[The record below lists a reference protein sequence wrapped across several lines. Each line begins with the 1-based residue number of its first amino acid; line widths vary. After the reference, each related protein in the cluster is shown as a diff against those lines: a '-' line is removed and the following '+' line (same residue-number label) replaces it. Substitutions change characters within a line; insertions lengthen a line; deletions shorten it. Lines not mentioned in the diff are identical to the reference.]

1 MIGAAVMASALV
13 LGGVTVAHAATV
25 KQGAACVKKGA
36 KAKTGQMS
44 YICQTNPASTSK
56 KLVWITTDCIAA
68 DAAFKNT
75 TTQMAAFASQQTSA
89 LAQISASI
97 ESSKKLVEV
106 LNGQLAE
113 TKTKKYIV
121 GYDHSVKP
129 AIAIT
134 AIGIDAAV
142 QALTN
147 KVMSESA
154 KRDNAATQRDAT
166 KTILL
171 KTYTEAQIQGFA
183 NDLSGSIRNADKNVQ
198 NYANW
203 IRAFTGYDGG
213 ISSTQKNI
221 ANLSKIVTNL
231 NDRLAKAQAQVDSM
245 TARYE
250 TAKAQ
255 QPALLEQI
263 QTNSKQANSFKAIAC
278 KAGI

>member
-1 MIGAAVMASALV
+1 MASALV
-13 LGGVTVAHAATV
+13 FGGVTLAHAATV

-36 KAKTGQMS
+36 KAKTGQTS
-44 YICQTNPASTSK
+44 YFCQTNPVSISK
-56 KLVWITTDCIAA
+56 KLVWVTTDCISA

-75 TTQMAAFASQQTSA
+75 TTQMSAFSSQQNSA

-106 LNGQLAE
+106 LNQQLAD
-113 TKTKKYIV
+113 TKTAKYIV
-121 GYDHSVKP
+121 GYDHTVKP

-134 AIGIDAAV
+134 AVGVDAAI

-147 KVMSESA
+147 KVMSETA
-154 KRDNAATQRDAT
+154 KRDNAGTQRDAT
-166 KTILL
+166 KVILL
-171 KTYTEAQIQGFA
+171 KTYTDAQIQGFA
-183 NDLSGSIRNADKNVQ
+183 NDLSSAIRNADKNVQ

-203 IRAFTGYDGG
+203 IRAYTGYDGG

-231 NDRLAKAQAQVDSM
+231 NDRLAKAQSQVDSM

-250 TAKAQ
+250 TAKSQ
-255 QPALLEQI
+255 QPALLAQI
-263 QTNSKQANSFKAIAC
+263 QTNSKQANSFKTIAC